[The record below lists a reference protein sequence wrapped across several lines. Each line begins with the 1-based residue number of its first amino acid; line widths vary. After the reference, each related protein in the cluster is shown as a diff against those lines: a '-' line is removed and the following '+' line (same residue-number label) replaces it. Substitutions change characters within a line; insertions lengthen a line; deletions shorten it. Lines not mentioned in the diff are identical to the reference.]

1 MYIDNYHEKF
11 YKRDGNKDFTGRIFN
26 EVEFLHHLSNINFRF
41 ECGEIEKLSD
51 EAINKIKNKFKFTNG
66 GYFCAIDGIVM
77 FGDNYADDFIKLV
90 KKYGDKYGYCEN
102 TEKRNLQF

>member
-11 YKRDGNKDFTGRIFN
+11 FKRGRDKNFTGKIFN

-51 EAINKIKNKFKFTNG
+51 EAINKIKGKFTFCEG
-66 GYFCAIDGIVM
+66 GYFCGIEGIEM
-77 FGDNYADDFIKLV
+77 FGDTYENDFKALV

-102 TEKRNLQF
+102 TEERNLQF